1 MSGSTRLVVR
11 PSAWA
16 SVPPD
21 PMGPLH
27 RLMASNLLARYD
39 ARAVGA
45 GSMALQARAADASV
59 ADAGG
64 RSPGR
69 RPSPTPR
76 QGPGAETPSPGKH
89 KGLSPATVGGDRAGA
104 WPFHTETPH
113 GRPPEKKRCSQ
124 GTPTAQ
130 GLARSAGDRSNTGTL
145 VPIASGPRAF
155 AQSAG
160 PPPGALLLAPSSGP
174 QSGDTAR
181 ERSGVRARRWRF
193 TRLSG

>member
-27 RLMASNLLARYD
+27 RLMASNLLARCD

-76 QGPGAETPSPGKH
+76 HGPGAETPSPGKH

-113 GRPPEKKRCSQ
+113 GRPPEKKALQPGHADS
-124 GTPTAQ
+124 
-130 GLARSAGDRSNTGTL
+130 
-145 VPIASGPRAF
+145 SGPRAF
-155 AQSAG
+155 ARSVG
-160 PPPGALLLAPSSGP
+160 PPPGASAASATRRVKGQACRRGFGASRACLDDGEASARFPFSDRQACQD
-174 QSGDTAR
+174 QSTCP
-181 ERSGVRARRWRF
+181 
-193 TRLSG
+193 

>member
-27 RLMASNLLARYD
+27 RLMASNLLARCD

-76 QGPGAETPSPGKH
+76 HGPGAETPSPGKH

-130 GLARSAGDRSNTGTL
+130 GLARSREA
-145 VPIASGPRAF
+145 P
-155 AQSAG
+155 
-160 PPPGALLLAPSSGP
+160 ALLLAPSSGP

-181 ERSGVRARRWRF
+181 ERSGVSARLWRL